1 MCANPPAQKTSPTG
15 SCEISLHGLQNQYVP
30 YLIIDGTAPST
41 WKLAHVIPIPKA
53 NPPSTIGSDLRPIS
67 LTPTLSKILE
77 SFIGS
82 WILQTI
88 TPHIDS
94 KQYGVVQGR
103 STTLKLVDILHHWHQ
118 ALDNSSSIRV
128 VFLDY
133 AKAFNHVDHCIVI
146 TKLQAL
152 GVPTV
157 LTRWISSFLFGRHQ
171 S

>member
-1 MCANPPAQKTSPTG
+1 
-15 SCEISLHGLQNQYVP
+15 
-30 YLIIDGTAPST
+30 
-41 WKLAHVIPIPKA
+41 
-53 NPPSTIGSDLRPIS
+53 
-67 LTPTLSKILE
+67 LE

-103 STTLKLVDILHHWHQ
+103 STTHQLVDILHHWHQ

-128 VFLDY
+128 VFLEY

-146 TKLQAL
+146 IKLQAL
-152 GVPTV
+152 GVSNV
-157 LTRWISSFLFGRHQ
+157 LTRWISSFVFGRHQ
-171 S
+171 RVEISDILSDWLSLSGGMPPGAWLGPLIFIILINDSTVDCLFHKFLDDTTLSKVVPKGQPSGMQLFVAKVAD